1 MARITPIDVI
11 KGISG
16 KYGNGSNDYFA
27 TNTSSNRIRLAKYLN
42 KPTGPATPDQLAQME
57 TFGNQQKMAAAWL
70 RANRPSEEN
79 GPDGT
84 EAYQEAQALK
94 KLAHLSNVRQI
105 VLKYMDEDGNV
116 TLPASGAS
124 TPPANSGS
132 TPGSGSAPAGGGSQ
146 APSGGASNGTSG
158 GSQAPSGGDTGE
170 SGDGGGD

>member
-27 TNTSSNRIRLAKYLN
+27 TNTSSNRIHLAKYLN
-42 KPTGPATPDQLAQME
+42 KPTGPATPEQLAQME
-57 TFGNQQKMAAAWL
+57 AFGNQQKMAAAWL

-79 GPDGT
+79 GPKGT

-116 TLPASGAS
+116 TLPASGTS

-132 TPGSGSAPAGGGSQ
+132 GST
-146 APSGGASNGTSG
+146 SGGASG
-158 GSQAPSGGDTGE
+158 GSQAGGSGSQTPSGGSSDTGG
-170 SGDGGGD
+170 SDGGGD